1 MIGYSIIYDFNK
13 DINLRDAYILT
24 IEVKTYKKID
34 N

>member
-24 IEVKTYKKID
+24 IKINTYSKID